1 MTTADAPVLLT
12 PFRTAVGSIGRGF
25 ATHTVDA
32 LAAPV
37 LAAVAQAVA
46 GAGIPID
53 DLLLGNCLGPG
64 GNIARVSAL
73 RAGLGL
79 NVPAVTVDRQC
90 GSGLDAVLQAV
101 ARVAAGHA
109 QLVLAGGAESA
120 STAPWRYWPPEPG
133 TDVPRHRYERAPFA
147 PVGMSDPEMG
157 PAADALAAHYSISRE
172 RQDAWAARSHHRAT
186 RTQASGGFV
195 AEIVP
200 VGVPGTLGTAGTLGT
215 PGTPET
221 AGTLGTPGVNTTIA
235 TDDRPRAALTIT
247 TLARFPAAFTPGGT
261 VTAGN
266 SCGISDGAAALAV
279 TTETVRQR
287 LGVPGLRVIATA
299 VTAGDS
305 ALPGIGAA
313 TAIQGVCQ
321 RAGVVPGEIAHVEI
335 TEAFA
340 AQVLA
345 VTDVVGIDEDT
356 VSSQGGAIALG
367 HPWGASGA
375 ILLVRLAAR
384 MGTLS
389 PLSGSDTATY
399 PGSTTHPTTPHPD
412 NTAHTQP
419 SERSGLKQYRS
430 RTLGL
435 AACSIGGGQGIAIL
449 VERVG

>member
-12 PFRTAVGSIGRGF
+12 PFPTAVGSIGRGF

-79 NVPAVTVDRQC
+79 NVPAVTVDRQG
-90 GSGLDAVLQAV
+90 GSGLDAVLRAV

-133 TDVPRHRYERAPFA
+133 TDAPRHRYERAPFA
-147 PVGMSDPEMG
+147 PVGMPAPEMG
-157 PAADALAAHYSISRE
+157 PAADALAAHYSISRK

-186 RTQASGGFV
+186 RTQASGGFF

-200 VGVPGTLGTAGTLGT
+200 VGTPGTLGTPT
-215 PGTPET
+215 
-221 AGTLGTPGVNTTIA
+221 VNTTIA

-247 TLARFPAAFTPGGT
+247 TLARFPAAFTPAGT